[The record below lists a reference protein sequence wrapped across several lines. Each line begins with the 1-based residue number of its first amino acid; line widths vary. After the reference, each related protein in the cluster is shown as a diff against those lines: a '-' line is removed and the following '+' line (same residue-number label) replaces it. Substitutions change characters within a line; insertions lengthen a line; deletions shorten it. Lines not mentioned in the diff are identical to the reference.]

1 MDNLK
6 KKTKKIASDIN
17 NVSVP
22 NFDISFVDVILVGT
36 AKMISGLI
44 KEDPKL
50 YARRISKEYTFGIG
64 FTSTS
69 NILQEIDTNQT
80 FRQYDLKNKPNDD
93 VKDIRSSELSTIMS
107 SLGRLDMIAP
117 SENKKVWK
125 KPGRGTL
132 DNTNSTPSGPKKM
145 YELSRLDKE
154 LRETLSDEPTI
165 NRIHVLLLK
174 SKLLFRLM
182 RFGKLV
188 SLHVMKINLYDKEKA
203 FRICKSS
210 FLISENKSSFEEDF
224 KFISSIDS
232 VRARKKSI

>member
-1 MDNLK
+1 
-6 KKTKKIASDIN
+6 
-17 NVSVP
+17 
-22 NFDISFVDVILVGT
+22 
-36 AKMISGLI
+36 
-44 KEDPKL
+44 
-50 YARRISKEYTFGIG
+50 
-64 FTSTS
+64 
-69 NILQEIDTNQT
+69 
-80 FRQYDLKNKPNDD
+80 
-93 VKDIRSSELSTIMS
+93 
-107 SLGRLDMIAP
+107 
-117 SENKKVWK
+117 
-125 KPGRGTL
+125 
-132 DNTNSTPSGPKKM
+132 M